1 MNLASYMIIKTA
13 DWIVSKLGEF
23 RGLSDV
29 WLLFDGKRLFRR
41 KRVFLWAFWEIFV
54 EKRRFFVG
62 KSRISKFLEVEKRK
76 SLNFGRIG
84 FFE

>member
-1 MNLASYMIIKTA
+1 
-13 DWIVSKLGEF
+13 
-23 RGLSDV
+23 
-29 WLLFDGKRLFRR
+29 
-41 KRVFLWAFWEIFV
+41 
-54 EKRRFFVG
+54 VG